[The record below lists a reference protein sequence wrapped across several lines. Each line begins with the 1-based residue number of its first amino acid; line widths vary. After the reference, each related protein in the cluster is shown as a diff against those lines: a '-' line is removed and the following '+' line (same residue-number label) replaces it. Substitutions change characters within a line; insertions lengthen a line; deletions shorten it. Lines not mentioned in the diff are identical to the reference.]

1 MEDYKMLWY
10 IIKNNLKLM
19 LRHKWIVVMLIIGP
33 VITTA
38 VLSSAFESMLSAYE
52 GTGEFLSGY
61 QISKA
66 SPLSTYAEEMQKNAK
81 AAGFSL
87 AEFDTGE
94 PKELMEKHNLS
105 SFTKIEKDSYT
116 VYTMH
121 GKENEGMVTEYFYN
135 SLFEELELAAI
146 QGNYPR
152 FSLPVTKLE
161 TMPEVSS
168 TDYYGIIYHV
178 YYLWLCFI
186 SISVVF
192 SSEKKN
198 QIVKKYQVSGVK
210 SLTLVLGKAIP
221 CILSTL
227 ITLGISMIISYF
239 LFGISWGGS
248 LMTPCILFLTVVAAT
263 MFGLFVV
270 KLTNNLAISVV
281 IIFMMVWLSGF
292 IGGSFETYMFSAWSE
307 DIKVLSPIYHV
318 NRALVECSQMGHSK
332 YCQSAILYLTGISV
346 VCLLGTIF
354 LQRRRREETIKTTW
368 INKIWKKGGTEK

>member
-1 MEDYKMLWY
+1 MLWY

-198 QIVKKYQVSGVK
+198 QIAKKYQVSGVK

>member
-1 MEDYKMLWY
+1 MLWY

-19 LRHKWIVVMLIIGP
+19 LRHKWVIVMLIVGP
-33 VITTA
+33 IITTA
-38 VLSSAFESMLSAYE
+38 VLSSAFESLLSAYE
-52 GTGEFLSGY
+52 GTEEFLSGF
-61 QISKA
+61 QISEE
-66 SPLSTYAEEMQKNAK
+66 SPFFTYAEEMQENAK

-121 GKENEGMVTEYFYN
+121 GKEKEGMVTEYFYN
-135 SLFEELELAAI
+135 SLFEELELTAI
-146 QGNYPR
+146 QGNYPQ
-152 FSLPVTKLE
+152 FSLPVSKLE

-168 TDYYGIIYHV
+168 TDYYGIIYHI
-178 YYLWLCFI
+178 YYLWCCFI
-186 SISVVF
+186 SISVIF

-198 QIVKKYQVSGVK
+198 QIEKKYQVPSVK
-210 SLTLVLGKAIP
+210 SLALVLGKAIP

-227 ITLGISMIISYF
+227 ITLGISMILSYI
-239 LFGISWGGS
+239 LFGIQWGTS
-248 LMTPCILFLTVVAAT
+248 LMTPCILLLIVVAAT

-281 IIFMMVWLSGF
+281 AIFIIVWPAGF

-307 DIKVLSPIYHV
+307 NIKILSPIYHT

-332 YCQSAILYLTGISV
+332 YCQSAIIYLTGISV
-346 VCLLGTIF
+346 VCLMGAVL
-354 LQRRRREETIKTTW
+354 LQKRRKEETIKTTW